1 MQLEKIFSGL
11 GLAKST
17 TELVTLLFVMIAIS
31 AIFWVFVGRFRLH
44 NFLINTYIAYALLAV
59 LPSDLFAGNKY
70 FQAMVFFVFL
80 IVLTLMNRFLFDI
93 HQNGSGLALWQ
104 VFVMSFLEVGL
115 ILSIVLVFIPEKE
128 VLKYLSKDAIFYFV
142 SLWARLVWMS
152 LPLVFLIF
160 VNKRNR

>member
-17 TELVTLLFVMIAIS
+17 TELVTLLFVMVTIS
-31 AIFWVFVGRFRLH
+31 ALFWVFIGRFRLH
-44 NFLINTYIAYALLAV
+44 NFLINIYISYAILAV
-59 LPSDLFAGNKY
+59 LPTEIMNMNKY
-70 FQAMVFFVFL
+70 FQIIAFFGFL
-80 IVLTLMNRFLFDI
+80 IILTLMNRYLFDI

-115 ILSIVLVFIPEKE
+115 ILSIILVFIPAKE
-128 VLKYLSKDAIFYFV
+128 ALKYLSKDAIFYFTSV
-142 SLWARLVWMS
+142 WARLIWMA
-152 LPLVFLIF
+152 LPLLFLIF